1 MAMKVKYD
9 AEVDVVYLRLTDH
22 DIVESDELQPGMIVD
37 FDADGKMVAIE
48 FLNAKERFAAETIRE
63 LGEAA

>member
-9 AEVDVVYLRLTDH
+9 AEDDIVYLRLTDH
-22 DIVESDELQPGMIVD
+22 ASTESDELKPGVVVD
-37 FDADGKMVAIE
+37 LDSDGKIVAIE